1 MSGEV
6 LHCTE
11 PGSLPARLTSPF
23 SGALMIYAMLDTPD
37 PRMRRTIL
45 RPEKVDPPPGALLIA
60 RIAPGQ
66 ATVRGAERVVARVS
80 QLGGVNID
88 VIRGEARSRVV
99 IGSELSSGCSLSA
112 TFPDRR
118 TVAFGLVIEGG
129 EGVGGRLAVGG
140 GSTRSSTAAS
150 AQDSI
155 VWMIPSA
162 AQVVRDPFD
171 DAKDGTLEWLRD
183 AGFSPR
189 TFSVLL
195 MGAMILMGA
204 GAVAISSYFAAESA
218 RKEVAAV
225 KEEMDATK
233 AAADAAL
240 SGEAT
245 CLQDRQQLALAAEA
259 VASSRRA
266 AFEIAYGRGPARAR
280 AMQRGGARF
289 GNLEVAPYDLDA
301 FEADARVV
309 IAGMRLNTSVPVPRC
324 EGLVT
329 IVGDDVPAYA
339 LAAHPDPSLRCPVGW
354 ESVINGARL
363 RGGFGISDRM
373 LAELRALAVP
383 TGDLS
388 SLADAKVDERDV
400 DRIGAL
406 LVANGIR
413 ATRAA
418 LLEPGVTTR
427 LPVAPSEVDLWS
439 TALFYAAN
447 RMPSSP
453 AGTEPGS
460 IRACIQGVLRAT
472 SDAQHSAPPGSP
484 VLPSLAAVIK
494 GDMSVVAVASPS
506 CPWPA
511 DAIPA
516 GVAQAVHAVTRR
528 AADKLVLAPEAP

>member
-1 MSGEV
+1 
-6 LHCTE
+6 
-11 PGSLPARLTSPF
+11 
-23 SGALMIYAMLDTPD
+23 MIYAMLDTPD
-37 PRMRRTIL
+37 PRMRRTIV

-80 QLGGVNID
+80 QLGGVSLD
-88 VIRGEARSRVV
+88 VVRGEARSRVV
-99 IGSELSSGCSLSA
+99 TGSELASGASLLA

-118 TVAFGLVIEGG
+118 TVTFGLVIEGG

-150 AQDSI
+150 SQDSI

-162 AQVVRDPFD
+162 AQVIRDPFD
-171 DAKDGTLEWLRD
+171 DVKDGTLEWMRD

-204 GAVAISSYFAAESA
+204 GAVAISSYFAAQRA
-218 RKEVAAV
+218 REEVAAV
-225 KEEMDATK
+225 KEELDSTK

-245 CLQDRQQLALAAEA
+245 CLQDRQQLAVAAEA
-259 VASSRRA
+259 VAGSRRA
-266 AFEIAYGRGPARAR
+266 AFEIAYQRGPARAR

-289 GNLEVAPYDLDA
+289 GNLESAPYDLDA
-301 FEADARVV
+301 FEGDARVI
-309 IAGMRLNTSVPVPRC
+309 IANMHAVSSTPVARC
-324 EGLVT
+324 EGLMP
-329 IVGDDVPAYA
+329 ILGDDVPDYA
-339 LAAHPDPSLRCPVGW
+339 LTAHPDPLLRCPVGW
-354 ESVINGARL
+354 ESVIGGARL
-363 RGGFGISDRM
+363 RGSFGISDRM
-373 LAELRALAVP
+373 LAELRAIAVP

-388 SLADAKVDERDV
+388 SLTKSDVDARDV
-400 DRIGAL
+400 DRVGVL

-413 ATRAA
+413 AARSA

-427 LPVAPSEVDLWS
+427 LPVVPSEIDLWG

-447 RMPSSP
+447 RMPISP
-453 AGTEPGS
+453 VGTEPGS
-460 IRACIQGVLRAT
+460 IRSCIQGVLRAT
-472 SDAQHSAPPGSP
+472 SEAQHTAPPGSP
-484 VLPSLAAVIK
+484 VLPSLAAVAK
-494 GDMSVVAVASPS
+494 GDTSISVIASPA

-516 GVAQAVHAVTRR
+516 GVAQALSAVTRR
-528 AADKLVLAPEAP
+528 AADKLVLVPPVP